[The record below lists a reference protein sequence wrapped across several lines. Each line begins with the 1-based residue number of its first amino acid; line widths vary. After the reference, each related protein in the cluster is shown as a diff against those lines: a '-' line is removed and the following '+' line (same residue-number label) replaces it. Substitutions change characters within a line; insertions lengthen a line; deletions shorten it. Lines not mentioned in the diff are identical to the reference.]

1 MELQPAFVLV
11 ELNVGQ
17 KAGISFSII
26 VFFNSFSAYINYS
39 EIYEL
44 FCIIL
49 WKQSLLARDEELKV
63 VESFRTNAFGLLW
76 ISGKLQLRW
85 LRVQDLDSNWPD
97 RQWVSGKNPF
107 WWYLFVWISPLEFFN
122 REMCSALWLILSV
135 RHTGLVVVVPWLSF
149 F

>member
-1 MELQPAFVLV
+1 MELQPAFVVV

-39 EIYEL
+39 EMYEL

-63 VESFRTNAFGLLW
+63 VETFRTNAFGLLW
-76 ISGKLQLRW
+76 ISGRLQLRW
-85 LRVQDLDSNWPD
+85 LRVQDFDSNCPD
-97 RQWVSGKNPF
+97 RQWVSGKNSF
-107 WWYLFVWISPLEFFN
+107 WWYPFEFFN

-135 RHTGLVVVVPWLSF
+135 RHTGLVIVVPWLSF

>member
-1 MELQPAFVLV
+1 MELQPAFVVV

-39 EIYEL
+39 EMYEL

-63 VESFRTNAFGLLW
+63 VETFRTNAFGLLW
-76 ISGKLQLRW
+76 ISGRLQLRW
-85 LRVQDLDSNWPD
+85 LRVQDFDSNCPD
-97 RQWVSGKNPF
+97 RQWVSWKNSF
-107 WWYLFVWISPLEFFN
+107 WWYPFV
-122 REMCSALWLILSV
+122 LIFQQGDV
-135 RHTGLVVVVPWLSF
+135 FCTVGNTIC
-149 F
+149 